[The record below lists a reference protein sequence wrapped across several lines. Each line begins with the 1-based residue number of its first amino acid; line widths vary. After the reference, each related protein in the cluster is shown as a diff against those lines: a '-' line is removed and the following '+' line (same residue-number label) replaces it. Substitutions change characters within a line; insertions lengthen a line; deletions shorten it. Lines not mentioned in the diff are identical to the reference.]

1 MVNNVTALR
10 AMLTKSGI
18 PGIQFELRRN
28 GPSEFEM
35 IEDGRMVGVSF
46 EGLGIRETWDKCISK
61 RYSGYRVSDVEEWV
75 PE

>member
-1 MVNNVTALR
+1 
-10 AMLTKSGI
+10 
-18 PGIQFELRRN
+18 LRRN